1 MSLLGSAFGRLERV
15 VHMHGRRFGYATI
28 LFAIVFLWTPIFVL
42 VIMSFAKHE
51 VLTFPPQSF
60 TTDWYVVFL
69 NNDQAI
75 SSVLTSL
82 KVSLVATPIA
92 VVLALLIS
100 YSVDRYDFVGNNT
113 LQLLATLPIVVPLV
127 VVGVALAIF
136 LGIVNFP
143 SGYWS
148 VVIAH
153 VIRILPFATLIILP
167 TFVAFDYRLEEA
179 SKDLGADELQ
189 TFVRITLPNIFPGI
203 VAGGLLAFTI
213 SFNEFVYTY
222 FVKDTVTNTLPTYLW
237 DELRQHATPEVNVIS
252 VVFII
257 VAVTI
262 VLLAV
267 TLTHVE
273 RIATY
278 EE

>member
-1 MSLLGSAFGRLERV
+1 MSTGSSVFNRFERFVHTYGRGL
-15 VHMHGRRFGYATI
+15 GYATI
-28 LFAIVFLWTPIFVL
+28 FLLMVFLWTPIFVL
-42 VIMSFAKHE
+42 ILMSFAEHE
-51 VLTFPPQSF
+51 VLTFPPQNF
-60 TTDWYVVFL
+60 TTDWYFVFL

-75 SSVLTSL
+75 SAVFTSL

-92 VVLALLIS
+92 VILALLIS
-100 YSVDRYDFVGNNT
+100 YSADRYQFAGKNS

-136 LGIVNFP
+136 LGVINFP

-167 TFVAFDYRLEEA
+167 TFIAFDQRLEEA
-179 SKDLGADELQ
+179 SQDLGADELQ
-189 TFVRITLPNIFPGI
+189 TFLRVTLPNIFPGI
-203 VAGGLLAFTI
+203 IAGGLLAFTI

-222 FVKDTVTNTLPTYLW
+222 FVKDTITNTLPTYLW
-237 DELRQHATPEVNVIS
+237 DELRQQATPEVNVIS

-257 VAVTI
+257 VAVTM
-262 VLLAV
+262 VLLAI